1 MSDLDTMLH
10 EPLTEMPDNGFTAKV
25 VSAIAEARIRRARL
39 EAVTLSAGVAA
50 VLTLLP
56 FTDFG
61 QMLQQ
66 QAYLIDGSL
75 PIALALVALT
85 LTAAALQV
93 LRD

>member
-1 MSDLDTMLH
+1 MSDLDILLR
-10 EPLTEMPDNGFTAKV
+10 EPLAETPDDGFTAKV
-25 VSAIAEARIRRARL
+25 VSAIAQDRIRRARV
-39 EAVTLSAGVAA
+39 EAVTLSAGAA
-50 VLTLLP
+50 GVLTLLP

-66 QAYLIDGSL
+66 QAYMIDGSL
-75 PIALALVALT
+75 PVALALVALT